1 MDRSD
6 LEALEEHIFALEE
19 FVEQVMPWVIA
30 ASPNRPAI
38 EALLRSWA
46 DRDTSDQVE
55 VRQGDLAET
64 VLRGLATAP
73 DPTGT

>member
-1 MDRSD
+1 MDRND
-6 LEALEEHIFALEE
+6 LEVHEQHIFALEE

-64 VLRGLATAP
+64 VLSALAKVPRQA
-73 DPTGT
+73 GT

>member
-1 MDRSD
+1 MDRTNA
-6 LEALEEHIFALEE
+6 ETLEEHIFALEE

-64 VLRGLATAP
+64 VLRGLATAT
-73 DPTGT
+73 DQAGT